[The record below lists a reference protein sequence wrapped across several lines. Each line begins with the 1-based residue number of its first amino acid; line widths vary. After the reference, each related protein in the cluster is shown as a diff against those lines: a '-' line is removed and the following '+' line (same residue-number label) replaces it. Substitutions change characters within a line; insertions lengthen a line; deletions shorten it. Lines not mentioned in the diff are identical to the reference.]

1 MIAYGGIIQGV
12 SSGVLIIFYAMARGG
27 LITKAKWRDFVKA
40 NQKTMPQFENED
52 RLDITEMSIEMTHN
66 ILVTKGPEASEFEFD
81 GQVHFG
87 NCYTRFEY
95 YIFNILFFI

>member
-1 MIAYGGIIQGV
+1 
-12 SSGVLIIFYAMARGG
+12 
-27 LITKAKWRDFVKA
+27 
-40 NQKTMPQFENED
+40 
-52 RLDITEMSIEMTHN
+52 MSIEMTHN
-66 ILVTKGPEASEFEFD
+66 ILVTKGPEASEFEVD